1 MSASQIQKYV
11 LNRPFQ
17 PFRLV
22 LDTGEQITVSRPQKA
37 LLSGPSVAVV
47 GISRVKQGG
56 MGIEKLRIVQLNRI
70 ARVESV
76 EDPRV

>member
-1 MSASQIQKYV
+1 MSASQVQKYV

-17 PFRLV
+17 PFRLI
-22 LDTGEQITVSRPQKA
+22 LDTGEQITVNRPQKA

-56 MGIEKLRIVQLNRI
+56 IGIEKLRIVRLDRI
-70 ARVESV
+70 TRVESA
-76 EDPRV
+76 EDPRA